1 MTPVF
6 QAGDLTGTL
15 AVDACVLTAMD
26 DEAAPFLERATSV
39 SDVVRY
45 GNADHR
51 VAVVEG
57 RRILLIR
64 CGIGLVNAAGAATEA
79 ILRTRSSSGTA
90 PLVISAGSAGGVGAD
105 VSVGEVVAGSRYL
118 NADADV
124 RVFDY
129 ALGQSPGMPP
139 FYAPPASVLGAL
151 PSDPRD
157 AAGVPIRVRQG
168 LILSGDRFVSGDLVA
183 GIRESFPDVLATDME
198 SVGIAQVC
206 RVYDVPFVSIRGV
219 SDLADPSAVGDHL
232 THVDDASDRSAR
244 VVLALLAAL

>member
-1 MTPVF
+1 MSAVF
-6 QAGDLTGTL
+6 TAGDLTGSL
-15 AVDACVLTAMD
+15 AVDASVLTAMD
-26 DEAAPFLERATSV
+26 DEAAPFLERATTV

-51 VAVVEG
+51 VVEIEG
-57 RRILLIR
+57 RRILLVR
-64 CGIGLVNAAGAATEA
+64 CGIGLVNAAGAATEV
-79 ILRTRSSSGTA
+79 ILRTRSSDGTA
-90 PLVISAGSAGGVGAD
+90 PIVISAGSAGGVGRD
-105 VSVGEVVAGSRYL
+105 VSVGEVVAGSWYL

-139 FYAPPASVLGAL
+139 SYSPPAAVLDAL
-151 PSDPRD
+151 PTDRAD
-157 AAGVPIRVRQG
+157 ALGVPIRVRQG
-168 LILSGDRFVSGDLVA
+168 LILSGDRFISGELVA
-183 GIRESFPDVLATDME
+183 GVRESFPEVLATDME

-206 RVYDVPFVSIRGV
+206 HVYGVPFVSIRGI
-219 SDLADPSAVGDHL
+219 SDLADPTAVGDHL